1 MSDRWMRCVGGQGDG
16 DVRQVD
22 REMVMS
28 DRWTGRWLCKTG
40 GQGDGDVRQRWT
52 GRW

>member
-1 MSDRWMRCVGGQGDG
+1 MGWVVGQGDG

-28 DRWTGRWLCKTG
+28 DRWTGRW
-40 GQGDGDVRQRWT
+40 
-52 GRW
+52 